1 MQIKCNIIH
10 RSFFLIVLGLLIFT
24 SACSDQEED
33 IKENG
38 SIELEGIWKI
48 SPSDKGATLNFTIEP
63 GYGVLESKN
72 QEPSSGTKTFVL
84 LSDGKG
90 VRIQD
95 PGSSTPIGYFLFSDR
110 KGDAWVGI
118 WDEELVRLI
127 RQK

>member
-1 MQIKCNIIH
+1 MI
-10 RSFFLIVLGLLIFT
+10 SLLLST
-24 SACSDQEED
+24 SCSEVEED

-38 SIELEGIWKI
+38 VIELEGIWKL
-48 SPSDKGATLNFTIEP
+48 SPTITETTLNFTIEP
-63 GYGVLESKN
+63 GYGILE
-72 QEPSSGTKTFVL
+72 TKENKATTATRRFIL

-95 PGSSTPIGYFLFSDR
+95 PDSSTPLGYFLFSDR